1 MSFFG
6 IFFLLYEIMGGFCLF
21 PKVAVDFLS
30 NASGPSILF
39 LSYALIN
46 GIT

>member
-6 IFFLLYEIMGGFCLF
+6 ILFPLYEVMGDVCLF
-21 PKVAVDFLS
+21 PKVVIDFLS
-30 NASGPSILF
+30 NASGPLILF

-46 GIT
+46 GIK